1 MTAARYDGYADWY
14 DNWRAPQVPE
24 TVREV
29 TELLGPGSGLC
40 LDLGCGTG
48 LFLDALA
55 ATGRTVIGVDLSAD
69 QLRFAARR
77 SARVMLA
84 DATALPFADGTF
96 PAVVA
101 MWISTDVDYPAVL
114 AEAARVLQ
122 DGGTFLS
129 YGAHPCFNGP
139 HVEWLPDGGL
149 RAHPTY
155 RQPGWQRPAPWWGT
169 NVRVRVGM
177 RQHTLADILNAFIGT
192 DLALEHVAESGD
204 RAVPN
209 TLAIR
214 ARKTTSHSGN

>member
-14 DNWRAPQVPE
+14 DNWRMPHVPG

-48 LFLDALA
+48 LFLDMLA
-55 ATGRTVIGVDLSAD
+55 ATGRTVIGLDLSAD

-77 SARVMLA
+77 SAQVVQA
-84 DATALPFADGTF
+84 DATALPFANDTF

-101 MWISTDVDYPAVL
+101 MWISTDVDFPAVPG
-114 AEAARVLQ
+114 EAARVLKP
-122 DGGTFLS
+122 GGAFLL
-129 YGAHPCFNGP
+129 YCAHPCFNGP

-149 RAHPTY
+149 RAHPAY
-155 RQPGWQRPAPWWGT
+155 RQPGWQQPAPWWGT
-169 NVRVRVGM
+169 NVRARVGM
-177 RQHTLADILNAFIGT
+177 RQHTLAEILNAFIRTG
-192 DLALEHVAESGD
+192 LAIEHVAETGD
-204 RAVPN
+204 RTVPN

-214 ARKTTSHSGN
+214 ARKTATP

>member
-14 DNWRAPQVPE
+14 DSWRAPQVPE

-29 TELLGPGSGLC
+29 TDLLGPGSGRC

-55 ATGRTVIGVDLSAD
+55 ATGRTVVGLDLSAD
-69 QLRFAARR
+69 QLRFAAQR
-77 SARVMLA
+77 SARVILA

-101 MWISTDVDYPAVL
+101 LWISTDVDYPAVL

-122 DGGTFLS
+122 PGGTFLS

-177 RQHTLADILNAFIGT
+177 RQHTLAGILNAFIGAGLT
-192 DLALEHVAESGD
+192 LEHVAESGD
-204 RAVPN
+204 RPVPT

-214 ARKTTSHSGN
+214 ARKSTSRTGN

>member
-55 ATGRTVIGVDLSAD
+55 ATGRTAIGVDLSAD
-69 QLRFAARR
+69 QLRFAVSR

-101 MWISTDVDYPAVL
+101 LWISTDVDYPVVL

-177 RQHTLADILNAFIGT
+177 RQHTLADILNAFIGA
-192 DLALEHVAESGD
+192 DLALEHAAETGD
-204 RAVPN
+204 RAVPH

-214 ARKTTSHSGN
+214 ARKTTSHARD